1 MPRQP
6 VPAAPPR
13 RESPNAM
20 LRAVTSP
27 LLAGVLIAWASAAD
41 AITYGQRD
49 CTDNATNAL
58 ISSNRQQAPLTV
70 LK

>member
-1 MPRQP
+1 
-6 VPAAPPR
+6 
-13 RESPNAM
+13 M

-49 CTDNATNAL
+49 CTDNATNTGCDHP
-58 ISSNRQQAPLTV
+58 NTV
-70 LK
+70 SLSGFRLSQG